1 MLLPPLVHP
10 MNRTR
15 TPIETI
21 SEKDSIINS
30 KHHYE
35 HFLKE
40 EIVED
45 DQDANVDDL
54 EGLQCSKI
62 RIRVKESFQ
71 KMPIPPDSIQD
82 NLNLLDMI
90 NLGSTNTSRSNGGQC
105 GPDAEMTPK
114 RQTLT
119 KLESKNLQI
128 NQQVDLDQQPTRDD
142 DEDFLRLNRIKSALT
157 KDREITSSG
166 TKISSTSNQSAAGQ
180 LKRLDKYGN
189 PIKRGGKTHRIVF
202 ADNKFV
208 NKPIKEIHEV
218 ESYKYENLSDKKQKL
233 QDLINERK
241 KKETTESCNCLI
253 F

>member
-1 MLLPPLVHP
+1 

-90 NLGSTNTSRSNGGQC
+90 NLGSTNTSRSNGGLSRNQR
-105 GPDAEMTPK
+105 AK
-114 RQTLT
+114 IFKSINRQIL
-119 KLESKNLQI
+119 
-128 NQQVDLDQQPTRDD
+128 
-142 DEDFLRLNRIKSALT
+142 
-157 KDREITSSG
+157 
-166 TKISSTSNQSAAGQ
+166 TSNQ
-180 LKRLDKYGN
+180 LVMMMK
-189 PIKRGGKTHRIVF
+189 
-202 ADNKFV
+202 
-208 NKPIKEIHEV
+208 
-218 ESYKYENLSDKKQKL
+218 
-233 QDLINERK
+233 
-241 KKETTESCNCLI
+241 I